1 MKLLI
6 INHNRMHEIPL
17 GTLTVAWMSAM
28 NSGVFNPTPRLSN
41 SEITRHF
48 KLYLW
53 TNPCMTK
60 IMPSPCYPS
69 QVVYDSALAFRDHL
83 QMIIWILTREKS
95 GLDCKREHR
104 HTGADLGGGCRGCAP
119 SLRWPAVFLY
129 NWYSAKKQNKK
140 TMWFIGVEVEQETS
154 APPPKK
160 NPGSAPEPE

>member
-1 MKLLI
+1 MKWLI
-6 INHNRMHEIPL
+6 LDHNRMHEIPL

-95 GLDCKREHR
+95 GLDCKREHE
-104 HTGADLGGGCRGCAP
+104 HTPVDRKRLH
-119 SLRWPAVFLY
+119 
-129 NWYSAKKQNKK
+129 
-140 TMWFIGVEVEQETS
+140 T
-154 APPPKK
+154 
-160 NPGSAPEPE
+160 

>member
-6 INHNRMHEIPL
+6 IDHNRMHEIPL
-17 GTLTVAWMSAM
+17 GTLTVAWMSDM

-48 KLYLW
+48 NLYLW
-53 TNPCMTK
+53 AKLCMTK

-83 QMIIWILTREKS
+83 QMILTREKS

-119 SLRWPAVFLY
+119 P
-129 NWYSAKKQNKK
+129 
-140 TMWFIGVEVEQETS
+140 
-154 APPPKK
+154 
-160 NPGSAPEPE
+160 